1 MDVSIQR
8 MLDLLCMLPIIGAER
23 CFEGSMRD
31 QHPGWLRDW
40 QKTTCMALNVVCNGV
55 RWVADLVCQT
65 LEDDERQVRQPI
77 GPMPKWGFFIYSNY
91 KVIQAAVSTPLRD
104 LMTCEATRPV
114 LKWNCGC
121 KHHSSSAY
129 VVENQTFLPWHVM
142 GMMFSQVLQRLPD
155 LQNEMLQVEELVA
168 NAIQRE
174 HKRKAKAQEES
185 EKAKKAKVEEPSGPA
200 SAAAGIMPGTPFQL
214 SDDALK
220 RIADMVTQ
228 NLMRMP
234 AIPGNSEGD
243 AASSQEGLSERRKQ
257 ELLEMQQAAKQ
268 RREAQLER
276 IKASKHD
283 EKEKPTGE
291 E

>member
-1 MDVSIQR
+1 
-8 MLDLLCMLPIIGAER
+8 
-23 CFEGSMRD
+23 
-31 QHPGWLRDW
+31 
-40 QKTTCMALNVVCNGV
+40 MALNVVCNGV

-65 LEDDERQVRQPI
+65 LEDDERRVRQPI

-91 KVIQAAVSTPLRD
+91 KVIQAAMSTPLRD

-129 VVENQTFLPWHVM
+129 VVENHTFLPWHVM
-142 GMMFSQVLQRLPD
+142 GMMCSQVLQRLPD
-155 LQNEMLQVEELVA
+155 LQSEMLQVEELVA
-168 NAIQRE
+168 KAIQLE

-185 EKAKKAKVEEPSGPA
+185 EKAKKAKVEEPSG
-200 SAAAGIMPGTPFQL
+200 SAGVGIMPGTPFQL
-214 SDDALK
+214 NDDALR

-228 NLMRMP
+228 NLMRMQQQSAP
-234 AIPGNSEGD
+234 PGPPEGD
-243 AASSQEGLSERRKQ
+243 AVSSQEGLSERRKQ

-268 RREAQLER
+268 RREAQLDR
-276 IKASKHD
+276 IKASKQD
-283 EKEKPTGE
+283 EKPTKE

>member
-1 MDVSIQR
+1 MLVSEHMDVSIQR
-8 MLDLLCMLPIIGAER
+8 MLDLLCMLPIIGAEI

-31 QHPGWLRDW
+31 QHPGWLR
-40 QKTTCMALNVVCNGV
+40 
-55 RWVADLVCQT
+55 VCQT
-65 LEDDERQVRQPI
+65 LEDDERRVRQPI

-91 KVIQAAVSTPLRD
+91 KVIQAAMSTPLRD

-155 LQNEMLQVEELVA
+155 LQNEMLQVERLVA
-168 NAIQRE
+168 NAIQLE
-174 HKRKAKAQEES
+174 HKRKAKAQ
-185 EKAKKAKVEEPSGPA
+185 EPSGPA

-228 NLMRMP
+228 NLMRMQQQSAP
-234 AIPGNSEGD
+234 PGPPEGD

-276 IKASKHD
+276 IKASKQD
-283 EKEKPTGE
+283 EKEKPTAE

>member
-1 MDVSIQR
+1 M
-8 MLDLLCMLPIIGAER
+8 IGAEI
-23 CFEGSMRD
+23 CFEGSMKD

-65 LEDDERQVRQPI
+65 LEDDERRVRQPI

-91 KVIQAAVSTPLRD
+91 KVIQAAMSTPLRD

-129 VVENQTFLPWHVM
+129 VVENHTFLPWHVM

-168 NAIQRE
+168 KAIQLE
-174 HKRKAKAQEES
+174 HKR
-185 EKAKKAKVEEPSGPA
+185 
-200 SAAAGIMPGTPFQL
+200 
-214 SDDALK
+214 
-220 RIADMVTQ
+220 
-228 NLMRMP
+228 
-234 AIPGNSEGD
+234 
-243 AASSQEGLSERRKQ
+243 
-257 ELLEMQQAAKQ
+257 
-268 RREAQLER
+268 
-276 IKASKHD
+276 
-283 EKEKPTGE
+283 
-291 E
+291 

>member
-1 MDVSIQR
+1 MLVSEHMDVSIQR
-8 MLDLLCMLPIIGAER
+8 MLDLLCMLPMIGAER

-65 LEDDERQVRQPI
+65 LEDDERRVRQPI
-77 GPMPKWGFFIYSNY
+77 GPMPKWVFFIYSNY
-91 KVIQAAVSTPLRD
+91 KVIQAAMSTPLRD

-155 LQNEMLQVEELVA
+155 LQNEMLQVEGLVA
-168 NAIQRE
+168 NAIQLE

-228 NLMRMP
+228 NLMRVQQQSAP
-234 AIPGNSEGD
+234 PGPPEGD
-243 AASSQEGLSERRKQ
+243 AASSQEGLSERRKPEIVDAASCEAAEGGSAGEDQ
-257 ELLEMQQAAKQ
+257 GFQA
-268 RREAQLER
+268 
-276 IKASKHD
+276 
-283 EKEKPTGE
+283 G
-291 E
+291 

>member
-1 MDVSIQR
+1 
-8 MLDLLCMLPIIGAER
+8 
-23 CFEGSMRD
+23 
-31 QHPGWLRDW
+31 
-40 QKTTCMALNVVCNGV
+40 
-55 RWVADLVCQT
+55 
-65 LEDDERQVRQPI
+65 
-77 GPMPKWGFFIYSNY
+77 
-91 KVIQAAVSTPLRD
+91 
-104 LMTCEATRPV
+104 MTCEATRPV

-129 VVENQTFLPWHVM
+129 VVENQTFLLWRVM

-155 LQNEMLQVEELVA
+155 LQNEMLQVEGLVA
-168 NAIQRE
+168 NAIQLE

-228 NLMRMP
+228 NLMRMQQQSAP
-234 AIPGNSEGD
+234 PGPPEGD
-243 AASSQEGLSERRKQ
+243 AASSQEGLCERRKQ

-276 IKASKHD
+276 LKASKQD